1 MHFNTKNYL
10 KINRNH
16 TVKLTINHHLS
27 INIVMGEKGLK
38 IQEITS
44 LSKKMASIFCEIYFL
59 LCNVFFMGSKT
70 I

>member
-1 MHFNTKNYL
+1 MIKRVYFL
-10 KINRNH
+10 FPSSNRR
-16 TVKLTINHHLS
+16 LTHHLS

-38 IQEITS
+38 LQEITS

-59 LCNVFFMGSKT
+59 LCNVLFMGSKT